1 MFDDSTFNDDSQGH
15 INHHDN
21 SIPKIVSKRS
31 VSDNSN
37 YEPSWWERIKRSV
50 KNMLGYEEDQHPI
63 MEEQK
68 SLSPEETLPVL
79 LVNDKLSEKISQRKS
94 RQTDDNDDE
103 DEDEDDNE
111 IASGDG
117 LNPSENW
124 GDRDTNSSPKSEE
137 VPSPDGPK
145 LPDVTDSKYCEFT
158 LIFKNLTVFF

>member
-50 KNMLGYEEDQHPI
+50 KSMFGYEEEQHPI

-68 SLSPEETLPVL
+68 SLSPSETLPVL
-79 LVNDKLSEKISQRKS
+79 VNDRINEKISQRKS

-103 DEDEDDNE
+103 DEDDDDNE
-111 IASGDG
+111 IASGYGHLD
-117 LNPSENW
+117 NPSENW
-124 GDRDTNSSPKSEE
+124 GDRDVSAPPAPKSEE
-137 VPSPDGPK
+137 ASPP
-145 LPDVTDSKYCEFT
+145 LPDVPDSKYCRF
-158 LIFKNLTVFF
+158 

>member
-1 MFDDSTFNDDSQGH
+1 MFDDSTFDDSQGH

-50 KNMLGYEEDQHPI
+50 KNMFGYEEEQHPV

-79 LVNDKLSEKISQRKS
+79 VNDNKSEKTSQRKS

-117 LNPSENW
+117 NNPSENW
-124 GDRDTNSSPKSEE
+124 GDSEVSVTPPKSEE
-137 VPSPDGPK
+137 IPS
-145 LPDVTDSKYCEFT
+145 LPDVSDSKYCEYF
-158 LIFKNLTVFF
+158 IFKI